1 MINFSV
7 ILPVYN
13 GSEFLSEA
21 IDSVLNQTYYN
32 FELIIVDDNSNDD
45 SAQIIKNYDDE
56 RIKYFKNKKNKE
68 RSFSRN
74 LGISKSN
81 YNWITFIDYDDKFEP
96 NRLDCLKNEI
106 KKNINNLFFVN
117 CYKLIDDNS
126 NIIGKKDLPKSEFLR
141 LSDLLKKNHISLQS
155 VLINKSL
162 LLDNKFDELVNSSE
176 DYKLWLNLTLKNSPL
191 IINKYLTLVRKDKKH
206 ELKYYYVRC
215 FSHLKVKLSFLKEH
229 SIKIN
234 PVYFLYDFVRIML
247 PPRLMIFLRF
257 LFSK

>member
-74 LGISKSN
+74 LGISK
-81 YNWITFIDYDDKFEP
+81 
-96 NRLDCLKNEI
+96 
-106 KKNINNLFFVN
+106 
-117 CYKLIDDNS
+117 
-126 NIIGKKDLPKSEFLR
+126 
-141 LSDLLKKNHISLQS
+141 
-155 VLINKSL
+155 
-162 LLDNKFDELVNSSE
+162 
-176 DYKLWLNLTLKNSPL
+176 
-191 IINKYLTLVRKDKKH
+191 
-206 ELKYYYVRC
+206 
-215 FSHLKVKLSFLKEH
+215 
-229 SIKIN
+229 
-234 PVYFLYDFVRIML
+234 
-247 PPRLMIFLRF
+247 
-257 LFSK
+257 